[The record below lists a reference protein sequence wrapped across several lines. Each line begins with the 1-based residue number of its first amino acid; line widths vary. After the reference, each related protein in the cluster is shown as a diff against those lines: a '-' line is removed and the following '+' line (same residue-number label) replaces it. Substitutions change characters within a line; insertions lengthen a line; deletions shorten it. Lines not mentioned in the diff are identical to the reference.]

1 MRDTRYEVRAVLFDL
16 GETLL
21 NFGKVNIAE
30 LFSIGARLSYD
41 FLKGLGQPLSSFSR
55 YRRRNLI
62 TIRLHYL
69 LSNIIGR
76 DLDSMKLLKKI
87 HTKNGVRLDEKQWQQ
102 LAWLWYE
109 PLSKQA
115 QVEPNIV
122 ETLTA
127 LEGLGLKLGIVSNT
141 FISAGSLDRHL
152 QQFGILKFFPV
163 RLYSCQFAY
172 KKPDIRIFRAAAE
185 KIGEPAEN
193 IVFVGDRINKD
204 IKPAIKAGMRAVL
217 KTAYTNTAMRP
228 PNGVRKINRLAELPR
243 LIEKINNH
251 ATVTC
256 KQPIANDRGFLFQ

>member
-1 MRDTRYEVRAVLFDL
+1 MRDNRYEVRAVLFDL

-21 NFGKVNIAE
+21 NFGRVNIDE

-41 FLKGLGQPLSSFSR
+41 FLKGLGQPLGSFSR
-55 YRRRNLI
+55 YQRRNLI

-69 LSNIIGR
+69 FSNIIGR
-76 DLDSMKLLKKI
+76 DFDSLKLLKKI

-109 PLSKQA
+109 PLSRQA
-115 QVEPNIV
+115 QVEPDIV
-122 ETLTA
+122 ETLTE

-163 RLYSCQFAY
+163 RLYSCQFTC

-193 IVFVGDRINKD
+193 TLFVGDRINKD

-217 KTAYTNTAMRP
+217 KTAYTNTIARP
-228 PNGVRKINRLAELPR
+228 PDGTWQIKTLSELPR
-243 LIEKINNH
+243 LIQKINNH
-251 ATVTC
+251 ATVS
-256 KQPIANDRGFLFQ
+256 A